1 MPLYILFYTHAFPFS
16 GPLVFEMAEGG
27 RDYLYGRGRPS
38 RPWRG
43 RGSHRGRRA
52 RSRSRERADLP
63 EDVAA
68 RNAQRMGQGNYSG
81 QPHLRAPL
89 LSVEDIRPGG
99 GPGLGRGG
107 YNHGRRGGGGHR
119 ASAKGSTPCDSGWL
133 YEDFYDLA
141 KLAPDALVR
150 HLFENQA
157 KLKFFLKRL
166 NKIHP
171 KLFGSIVHVL
181 DKIVRSEEREFAGI
195 LMAVFFDPNE
205 AGSLWGHAT
214 LAIKKMPQ
222 EASQDFRDKNRDILK
237 KLCSIFQAA
246 LERIP
251 QTSAYS
257 LPLGDLKFA
266 LMLLS
271 KDAPRQYSNL
281 LQQVSELEH
290 YRMRAISQPS
300 HALEKEVTV
309 APKTREEPFPFGN
322 FRNVPVLPTGNEL
335 DYKGGKVNQEVR
347 ANKKSGRYINWD
359 HYLDVHFRLLR
370 EDFVFPLREGMKLYI
385 SESKQRN
392 TSVRVYTGVHILEPV
407 CLMTGLGFQLKF
419 DVSRLHRVNWDH
431 SKRLIFGALL
441 CLSTDKFQSIQF
453 ATVVNRDSKQLEKG
467 SVTVKFEDHTDGFRI
482 DPSQEFVMLE
492 SSAYFEAY
500 CHVLKKLQEINVDL
514 MPFAKYL
521 VECDHT
527 AIQLPLYLQATENTG
542 FDLHDSL
549 GIDRRSQTGRFVDIA
564 RPESWPSSEVTHFD
578 PTQMKAMQM
587 ALSQDLSIIQGPP
600 GTGKTY
606 VGTRIVEALLRNKV
620 KWSKDAS
627 NPILI
632 VCYTNHALDQ
642 FLEFIQGLVIGGTNP
657 CIIRIGGRARSE
669 RMKAC
674 SLQAARQTARDTR
687 SISPAIY
694 KPVSEMTAR
703 IFAMK
708 AVLEEITMKAPSEE
722 DKLLP
727 YQSILR
733 YIKWEHRLQLESRW
747 LQYDSRDQGRELE
760 IWLDLWFPTPREPP
774 SQEELAKQ
782 LEEELAIQEH
792 THTQSRASVEHAQN
806 ATHQGLQAVTMS
818 HQEND
823 AETVQV
829 DEEARL
835 AQDERLMEGEEIL
848 LPERPG
854 KGHTQEDIESTSSKQ
869 EFQSHATASE
879 FGWKVQQLKP
889 AEKKKR
895 IADGMKHQA
904 MSSREAQRVKDIW
917 KLHKRDKWRLYQ
929 HWAQEFIRNTKTTA
943 QVFAT
948 EYEEICRERERR
960 QHELD
965 FHLLQQADIVGM
977 TTTGAAKYNYI
988 LQRLSPKIVVI
999 EEAAEVLE
1007 SHIISCLSSAAQ
1019 QLVLIGDH
1027 KQLRP
1032 KPNTHEL
1039 VKDYHM
1045 AISLFER
1052 LAHNRFPLVTLGIQ
1066 HRMRPEI
1073 ACLVRPHI
1081 YEELEDH
1088 SSVMHYPSISGVG
1101 RNLFFLSH
1109 QTQEDTK
1116 DDDDLLSYSNQFEAD
1131 FIVALCRY
1139 LLKQGQYEHHQIT
1152 VLTMYKG
1159 QLLKLKRKMPI
1170 TEFKGVRVAAVDDF
1184 QGEENDI
1191 ILLSLVRSN
1200 DNGNVGFLREA
1211 NRVCVALSR
1220 AKWAL
1225 YVVGNF
1231 EMLRQTDGTPWPG
1244 IIEDV
1249 EKRGFLGNAM
1259 PLFCSNHP
1267 STKTLVSS
1275 AADFTKVPEGGC
1287 SKPCGIRLRCGH
1299 VCPRTCHVADK
1310 EHANVPC
1317 MKSCEKQLPCG
1328 HKCRGRCYECSKG
1341 CKLCSEP
1348 VTKLLPCGHQE
1359 VLPCY
1364 KSPRDHNCLKACLK
1378 PLPCGHTCQKRCSEP
1393 CVVKCPINV
1402 RRILGCGHSQKVPCS
1417 IAPSDFKCQEQC
1429 ATLLECGHSCPG
1441 TCSKCAGG
1449 RLHQPCSHPCERN
1462 LACGHVCNFPCTNAC
1477 PPCEQ
1482 GCSNYCNHSK
1492 CPKKCKEPC
1501 APCMEQC
1508 QWQCEHHQCHKK
1520 CGDMCD
1526 RPRCDQPCK
1535 KKIKCGHPCIG
1546 LCGEECPTLCRICNK
1561 DEVCEIFFGTEED
1574 DDARFI
1580 QLKDCKHV
1588 LEVSGLDQWMDMNDS
1603 DSPKDVEIQFKTCPK
1618 CKTPIRR
1625 SLRYGNIIKKSLG
1638 LMEMVKC
1645 KVLRGQ
1651 TGAVDIVHLL
1661 TQFRELRPKLHGNL
1675 HYPVIR
1681 QHLINTK
1688 DRTKAVVEDRRH
1700 TTAHHEKAGLQTK
1713 FQVLKALGDLLTR
1726 LGTQP
1731 TTTTFMIGS
1740 TPLKSKEMLDEMQPV
1755 LHYAMQHDYFSAQQ
1769 LSDIETELKRLSLL
1783 TSWCEI
1789 AYKMQHGESHRV
1801 TPAEVTQLVKLLTYL
1816 RCAGIGAKAEKLT
1829 ESYHDGIKKLFDSL
1843 KKRCGVLGISDDERV
1858 MIVKAMGLTQGHWFK
1873 CPNGH
1878 VYCITECGGA
1888 TVESKCPDC
1897 KATIGGTSHHLRDD
1911 NRLAPEMDGARHA
1924 AFSEAANLLNFDPA
1938 LFR

>member
-1 MPLYILFYTHAFPFS
+1 MPLYSPFYAHAFPFS

-27 RDYLYGRGRPS
+27 HDYVYGRGRPS
-38 RPWRG
+38 QPRG
-43 RGSHRGRRA
+43 RRGSHRGRRA
-52 RSRSRERADLP
+52 RSRSRERGDLP
-63 EDVAA
+63 EDLAA
-68 RNAQRMGQGNYSG
+68 RNAQRMGQGNCPA
-81 QPHLRAPL
+81 QLHLRAPL
-89 LSVEDIRPGG
+89 LPVEDVGTRGG
-99 GPGLGRGG
+99 RGRGG
-107 YNHGRRGGGGHR
+107 YNRGHRGGR
-119 ASAKGSTPCDSGWL
+119 AQRPSAEVRAPYDSGWSF
-133 YEDFYDLA
+133 EDFYELT
-141 KLAPDALVR
+141 KLAPDDLVR
-150 HLFENQA
+150 RLFENQA

-166 NKIHP
+166 NKMHP
-171 KLFGSIVHVL
+171 KLLGSIVHVL

-222 EASQDFRDKNRDILK
+222 ETNQDFRDKNKDILK
-237 KLCSIFQAA
+237 KLCTIFQAA

-251 QTSAYS
+251 QTSAYV
-257 LPLGDLKFA
+257 LPLGDMKFA
-266 LMLLS
+266 LMLLAR
-271 KDAPRQYSNL
+271 DAPKQYSNL
-281 LQQVSELEH
+281 LQQVKELEQ
-290 YRMRAISQPS
+290 YIMETISQPL
-300 HALEKEVTV
+300 HVLEPTTTV
-309 APKTREEPFPFGN
+309 APKVREEPFPFGN

-335 DYKGGKVNQEVR
+335 EYKGGKVNHEVR
-347 ANKKSGRYINWD
+347 ANKKTGKYINWD

-370 EDFVFPLREGMKLYI
+370 EDFVFPLREGVQLYV

-431 SKRLIFGALL
+431 TKRLIFGALL
-441 CLSTDKFQSIQF
+441 CLSRDKFQSIQF

-467 SVTVKFEDHTDGFRI
+467 IVTVKFEDGTDGFRI

-500 CHVLKKLQEINVDL
+500 CHVLKKLKEINTDL

-521 VECDHT
+521 VECDCT
-527 AIQLPLYLQATENTG
+527 AIQLPLYLQTTGNTR
-542 FDLHDSL
+542 FDLHDAL
-549 GIDRRSQTGRFVDIA
+549 GINKMSPTGRVVDIA
-564 RPESWPSSEVTHFD
+564 RPESWPAAEVTCFD
-578 PTQMKAMQM
+578 PTQMQAMQM

-606 VGTRIVEALLRNKV
+606 VGTRIVEALLRNKM
-620 KWSKDAS
+620 KWSKDVFS
-627 NPILI
+627 PILI

-642 FLEFIQGLVIGGTNP
+642 FLEFIHKIESSPN
-657 CIIRIGGRARSE
+657 IIRIGGRARSE
-669 RMKAC
+669 DMKAC
-674 SLQAARQTARDTR
+674 SLQAARQAARNNR
-687 SISPAIY
+687 SVPPAIY
-694 KPVSEMTAR
+694 KPVAEMTAR
-703 IFAMK
+703 MFAK
-708 AVLEEITMKAPSEE
+708 KEELETITFKAPSEE

-727 YQSILR
+727 YWNILP
-733 YIKWEHRLQLESRW
+733 YIKWEHRQQLESIW
-747 LQYDSRDQGRELE
+747 MHHEIRDQGREVE
-760 IWLDLWFPTPREPP
+760 IWLDLWFPTPLEPP

-782 LEEELAIQEH
+782 LEELAIQENP
-792 THTQSRASVEHAQN
+792 HTQSHVSVEQ
-806 ATHQGLQAVTMS
+806 TTYQSFQGVDVSLESEV
-818 HQEND
+818 
-823 AETVQV
+823 ETIQV

-835 AQDERLMEGEEIL
+835 AQDERLMEGEEVL
-848 LPERPG
+848 LPERHG
-854 KGHTQEDIESTSSKQ
+854 KGRKQVEVERTSSEQ
-869 EFQSHATASE
+869 ELRSRVTANE
-879 FGWKVQQLKP
+879 FGWNVQQLNP
-889 AEKKKR
+889 AEKRKR
-895 IADGMKHQA
+895 IANGMKHQA
-904 MSSREAQRVKDIW
+904 MSNREAQRVKDIRELR
-917 KLHKRDKWRLYQ
+917 KKDKWRLYQ

-943 QVFAT
+943 QMFAT

-960 QHELD
+960 QHDLD

-1007 SHIISCLSSAAQ
+1007 SHIVSCLSSGAQ

-1039 VKDYHM
+1039 VKEYHM

-1052 LAHNRFPLVTLGIQ
+1052 LANNGFPLVTLGIQ

-1088 SSVMHYPSISGVG
+1088 NSVKHYPSISGVG

-1109 QTQEDTK
+1109 QVQEDSK

-1159 QLLKLKRKMPI
+1159 QLLKLKKKMPS

-1231 EMLRQTDGTPWPG
+1231 EMLRQIDGTPWPG

-1259 PLFCSNHP
+1259 PLFCSIHP
-1267 STKTLVSS
+1267 DTKTMVSS

-1310 EHANVPC
+1310 EHAKVPC

-1328 HKCRGRCYECSKG
+1328 HKCKGRCYECSKG

-1364 KSPRDHNCLKACLK
+1364 KSPVDHKCTKPCLK

-1393 CVVKCPINV
+1393 CVVKCAINV
-1402 RRILGCGHSQKVPCS
+1402 RRVLGCGHSQKVPCS
-1417 IAPSDFKCQEQC
+1417 IAPSDYKCQEQC
-1429 ATLLECGHSCPG
+1429 ATLLECGHPCPG

-1449 RLHQPCSHPCERN
+1449 RLHQPCSHPCDRN
-1462 LACGHVCNFPCTNAC
+1462 LACGHVCKFPCTNAC

-1482 GCSNYCNHSK
+1482 RCKNYCNHSK

-1508 QWQCEHHQCHKK
+1508 QWQCEHHRCHKK
-1520 CGDMCD
+1520 CGEMCD

-1561 DEVCEIFFGTEED
+1561 DEVCEIFFGTEDD

-1588 LEVSGLDQWMDMNDS
+1588 LEVSGLDEWMDMDDS
-1603 DSPKDVEIQFKTCPK
+1603 DSSKDVEIQFKTCPK

-1625 SLRYGNIIKKSLG
+1625 SLRYGNIIKKSLR
-1638 LMEMVKC
+1638 LMEIVKC
-1645 KVLRGQ
+1645 KVLIGR
-1651 TGAVDIVHLL
+1651 TGTVDMVHLL
-1661 TQFRELRPKLHGNL
+1661 TQLRELRLRLYRNL
-1675 HYPVIR
+1675 HYNRVIH
-1681 QHLINTK
+1681 QHLRETQDK
-1688 DRTKAVVEDRRH
+1688 AMAVVEDRRH

-1726 LGTQP
+1726 LGSQP

-1755 LHYAMQHDYFSAQQ
+1755 LQYAMQHDYFTAQQ

-1789 AYKMQHGESHRV
+1789 ACKMQHGESHKV
-1801 TPAEVTQLVKLLTYL
+1801 TPEEVTQLVKLLTYL

-1829 ESYHDGIKKLFDSL
+1829 ETYHDGIKKLFDSL
-1843 KKRCGVLGISDDERV
+1843 KKRCGMLGISNNERV

-1888 TVESKCPDC
+1888 TEESKCPDC
-1897 KATIGGTSHHLRDD
+1897 KATIGGTSHRLRDD

-1924 AFSEAANLLNFDPA
+1924 AFSEAANLHNFDPV

>member
-1 MPLYILFYTHAFPFS
+1 
-16 GPLVFEMAEGG
+16 MAEGYVHEGG
-27 RDYLYGRGRPS
+27 RSARS
-38 RPWRG
+38 RRG

-63 EDVAA
+63 EDLAA
-68 RNAQRMGQGNYSG
+68 RNAQKMGQGNCSA
-81 QPHLRAPL
+81 QPHLYAP
-89 LSVEDIRPGG
+89 SPPVEDIRPRR
-99 GPGLGRGG
+99 GRGWGRSG
-107 YNHGRRGGGGHR
+107 YNRGHRGGGGKRGGHR
-119 ASAKGSTPCDSGWL
+119 PWAEGSATYDNRWS
-133 YEDFYDLA
+133 YEDFYEFA
-141 KLAPDALVR
+141 KLPPDDLVKR
-150 HLFENQA
+150 LFENQA
-157 KLKFFLKRL
+157 QLKFFLKRL
-166 NKIHP
+166 NKMHS

-181 DKIVRSEEREFAGI
+181 DKIVRSEETECSGI
-195 LMAVFFDPNE
+195 LMAVFCDPNE
-205 AGSLWGHAT
+205 AESLWWQAGTAM
-214 LAIKKMPQ
+214 KNMPRETSQ
-222 EASQDFRDKNRDILK
+222 EARDRNRDILK
-237 KLCSIFQAA
+237 KLCQIFHTA

-251 QTSAYS
+251 QTSAYI
-257 LPLGDLKFA
+257 LPVGDLKLA
-266 LMLLS
+266 VTLLS
-271 KDAPRQYSNL
+271 KDAPRQYKNL
-281 LQQVSELEH
+281 LLQVDELEQF
-290 YRMRAISQPS
+290 RTDAMAAISQSVPD
-300 HALEKEVTV
+300 AKVQMQAAVNELQ
-309 APKTREEPFPFGN
+309 EPFPFGD
-322 FRNVPVLPTGNEL
+322 FRSVPILPRVNEL
-335 DYKGGKVNQEVR
+335 ANNGGVVHEVR
-347 ANKKSGRYINWD
+347 PSITIGRYINWD

-370 EDFVFPLREGMKLYI
+370 EDFMFPLREGVQLYV
-385 SESKQRN
+385 SESNQRN

-419 DVSRLHRVNWDH
+419 DVSRLQRVNWGH

-441 CLSTDKFQSIQF
+441 CLSRDKFQSMQF
-453 ATVVNRDSKQLEKG
+453 ATVVDRNLKHLEKG
-467 SVTVKFEDHTDGFRI
+467 IVTVKFEDHTDGFRI

-521 VECDHT
+521 VECDPST
-527 AIQLPLYLQATENTG
+527 TQLPLYLRATGNTT

-549 GIDRRSQTGRFVDIA
+549 GIDRSSPTGRVVDIA
-564 RPESWPSSEVTHFD
+564 RPESWPASEVTRFD

-642 FLEFIQGLVIGGTNP
+642 FLEYIQDIVIEGKFP
-657 CIIRIGGRARSE
+657 RVIRVGGRARSE
-669 RMKAC
+669 RMKEC
-674 SLQAARQTARDTR
+674 SLQAVRKKAKELR
-687 SISPAIY
+687 SIPYNIY
-694 KPVSEMTAR
+694 KPVSAVTAKM
-703 IFAMK
+703 FAKK
-708 AVLEEITMKAPSEE
+708 AELEDRTLKASSEE

-727 YQSILR
+727 YKSILP
-733 YIKWEHRLQLESRW
+733 YISHEHKLQMENMW
-747 LQYDSRDQGRELE
+747 MQYDSRDQGREVE
-760 IWLDLWFPTPREPP
+760 IWLNLWFPTPLEPP
-774 SQEELAKQ
+774 SEQEITKQ
-782 LEEELAIQEH
+782 LEEVAIQEH
-792 THTQSRASVEHAQN
+792 QHARNHTSVKQN
-806 ATHQGLQAVTMS
+806 AARHDLQAVDLL
-818 HQEND
+818 HVQAHDVEYPE

-829 DEEARL
+829 DTEARL
-835 AQDERLMEGEEIL
+835 AQDERLMEGEELL
-848 LPERPG
+848 LPRRPG
-854 KGHTQEDIESTSSKQ
+854 RGHTPKDAEVTSSEQ
-869 EFQSHATASE
+869 EFQSNVTASE
-879 FGWKVQQLKP
+879 FGWKVQQLKTT
-889 AEKKKR
+889 EKKKR
-895 IADGMKHQA
+895 VANGMKHQA
-904 MSSREAQRVKDIW
+904 MPSEEAQRVEDIW
-917 KLHKRDKWRLYQ
+917 KLNKENRWRLYN
-929 HWAQEFIRNTKTTA
+929 HWAQEFIRDTKTTS
-943 QVFAT
+943 QIFAA
-948 EYEEICRERERR
+948 EYEEICRERQTW

-1007 SHIISCLSSAAQ
+1007 SHIVSCLSSGAQ

-1032 KPNTHEL
+1032 KPNTYEL
-1039 VKDYHM
+1039 VKEYNM

-1052 LAHNRFPLVTLGIQ
+1052 LANNGFPLVTLGIQ

-1088 SSVMHYPSISGVG
+1088 ISVTEYPSISGVG
-1101 RNLFFLSH
+1101 MNLFFLNH
-1109 QTQEDTK
+1109 QAWENLK
-1116 DDDDLLSYSNQFEAD
+1116 DDDNLSYSNTFEAD

-1139 LLKQGQYEHHQIT
+1139 LLKQGQYAHHQIT

-1159 QLLKLKRKMPI
+1159 QLLKLKNRMLI
-1170 TEFKGVRVAAVDDF
+1170 TEFEGVRVAAVDDF

-1200 DNGNVGFLREA
+1200 DNGYVGFLQEA

-1231 EMLRQTDGTPWPG
+1231 EMLRQIDGTPWPG

-1310 EHANVPC
+1310 EHAKVQC
-1317 MKSCEKQLPCG
+1317 MKSCEKQLPCS
-1328 HKCRGRCYECSKG
+1328 HKCKGRCYECSKG
-1341 CKLCSEP
+1341 CNPCCER

-1359 VLPCY
+1359 VVPCY
-1364 KSPRDHNCLKACLK
+1364 KSPVDHKCIKPCSK

-1393 CVVKCPINV
+1393 CVVKCPV
-1402 RRILGCGHSQKVPCS
+1402 KTGRTLGCGHDQKVPCW
-1417 IAPSDFKCQEQC
+1417 IAPSDYKCQEQC
-1429 ATLLECGHSCPG
+1429 VTLLECGHPCPG

-1462 LACGHVCNFPCTNAC
+1462 LACGHMCKFPCTNAC

-1482 GCSNYCNHSK
+1482 RCRNYCNHSK

-1508 QWQCEHHQCHKK
+1508 QWQCEHHRCHKK

-1561 DEVCEIFFGTEED
+1561 DEVCDEILFGTEDD

-1588 LEVSGLDQWMDMNDS
+1588 LEVSGLDQWMDMNDP
-1603 DSPKDVEIQFKTCPK
+1603 DSPRDVEIQFKTCPK
-1618 CKTPIRR
+1618 CKTPVRR
-1625 SLRYGNIIKKSLG
+1625 SLRYGNIIKMSLED
-1638 LMEMVKC
+1638 MEMVK
-1645 KVLRGQ
+1645 KALISEQTVDVEQVL
-1651 TGAVDIVHLL
+1651 TEL
-1661 TQFRELRPKLHGNL
+1661 TQLESNLHLNL
-1675 HYPVIR
+1675 HYNRVIH
-1681 QHLINTK
+1681 QHLRETK
-1688 DRTKAVVEDRRH
+1688 NRAKVVAEDRRH

-1755 LHYAMQHDYFSAQQ
+1755 LQYAMQHDYFTAQQ

-1801 TPAEVTQLVKLLTYL
+1801 THEEVIQLVKLLTYL

-1878 VYCITECGGA
+1878 VYCITECGRA
-1888 TVESKCPDC
+1888 TEESKCPDC
-1897 KATIGGTSHHLRDD
+1897 KATIGGTSHRLRDD

-1924 AFSEAANLLNFDPA
+1924 AFSDAANLLNFDPA